1 MGAVKTGMKKRGI
14 FFTFIAITLM
24 AVFILVFTPQADI
37 SLKKD
42 TQAVASRIS
51 SIDSYVSDLENNY
64 FETILRAVSYKA
76 VLSLIFY
83 MNSTGSFLPNLD
95 SAFYEVAMNG
105 TISNVPIDAIT
116 GKPLMEGNTLSNW
129 SNKITKTAQDTLNVN
144 TTITLI
150 NASIFQT
157 NPWSIDSILTVN
169 FAVKSSVASW
179 EKNSTIISSFDIGG
193 LPDPYY
199 LVNTNGNYISYIKKS
214 TVEFNQWNITK
225 VREHIRNGT
234 YVHWQDSKAPSFLMR
249 FTNTIDASA
258 CCGIE
263 SLADPN
269 KIIPSDVIDSY
280 ADYILEDPLNDV
292 PCSELFNIT
301 NPATGGGVWDEFRY
315 FKLDFNNTVRYNIT
329 SQDAIGTC

>member
-1 MGAVKTGMKKRGI
+1 MGMKKKGI

-24 AVFILVFTPQADI
+24 AVFILVFTPQSDI
-37 SLKKD
+37 SLQKD
-42 TQAVASRIS
+42 SHAVDSRIS
-51 SIDSYVSDLENNY
+51 SINNYVDDLQNNY

-83 MNSTGSFLPNLD
+83 MNATNSFLPNLD

-105 TISNVPIDAIT
+105 TINNVPIDTIT
-116 GKPLMEGNTLSNW
+116 GKSIMGDNSLYTMSNR
-129 SNKITKTAQDTLNVN
+129 ITETAQDTLNVN
-144 TTITLI
+144 TTIRII
-150 NASIFQT
+150 NATISQT
-157 NPWSIDSILTVN
+157 NPWSIDAMMAVN

-179 EKNSTIISSFDIGG
+179 EKNSTITTTFGIEG

-199 LVNTNGNYISYIKKS
+199 LVSTDGTYFNYIRRS
-214 TVEFNQWNITK
+214 TVEFNQWDIAK

-234 YVHWQDSKAPSFLMR
+234 YVHWQDSQAPSFLMR

-263 SLADPN
+263 SLVNPN
-269 KIIPSDVIDSY
+269 KVVIPDVIDSY
-280 ADYILEDPLNDV
+280 ADYILGDPLNNI

-301 NPATGGGVWDEFRY
+301 NPATGGGIWDEFPY
-315 FKLDFNNTVRYNIT
+315 FKLDFEHAVLYNIT
-329 SQDAIGTC
+329 AQDSIGTC